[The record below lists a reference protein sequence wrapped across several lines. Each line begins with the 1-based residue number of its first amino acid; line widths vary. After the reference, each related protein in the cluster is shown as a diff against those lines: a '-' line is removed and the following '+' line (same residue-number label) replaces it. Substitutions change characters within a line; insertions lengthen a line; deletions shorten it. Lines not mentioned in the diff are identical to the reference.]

1 MMNRRSRGIAL
12 VGVLWLLV
20 LLTAVT
26 VALTTTVRGEIRAV
40 GNTLEMTRAA
50 YAAQGAVELGI
61 LNLLAPQ
68 AQRWPTDGSIFETEF
83 EGMQVRIATLDEA
96 GKIDLNAA
104 QFPLLSNL
112 LVQSGVDEDRAAHIA
127 DAILD
132 WRDTDDLQRVN
143 GAEES
148 DYRMAGRDYAVAN
161 DSFYSV
167 DELQLVLGVDSEIY
181 TKVRPALT
189 VHSGLSGVNPHFATP
204 QVAAAIAGIASAQT
218 NSSGISYTIYAQ
230 AKSADGIVSQVA
242 ATVALRPD
250 GTGKPYQLL
259 AWDMA
264 PAEIFADPQ
273 EAQ

>member
-1 MMNRRSRGIAL
+1 MNHKSHGIAL

-26 VALTTTVRGEIRAV
+26 AALTTTVRGEIRAV

-50 YAAQGAVELGI
+50 SAAQGAVELGI

-83 EGMQVRIATLDEA
+83 DGMQVRIATLDES

-104 QFPLLSNL
+104 QFPLLNNL
-112 LVQSGVDEDRAAHIA
+112 LVQSGVDADRAAHIA

-132 WRDTDDLQRVN
+132 WRDADDLQRVN

-148 DYRMAGRDYAVAN
+148 DYRMAGLDYAVAN

-167 DELQLVLGVDSEIY
+167 DELQFVLGVDSEIY
-181 TKVRPALT
+181 AKIKPALT
-189 VHSGLSGVNPHFATP
+189 VHSGLPGVNRQFATP
-204 QVAAAIAGIASAQT
+204 QVAAAIEGLAGVQT
-218 NSSGISYTIYAQ
+218 NGGGMSYTIYAQ
-230 AKSADGIVSQVA
+230 AKSADGIVSLVA
-242 ATVALRPD
+242 ATVALTPD
-250 GTGKPYQLL
+250 GTGKPYRLL
-259 AWDMA
+259 AWDTA
-264 PAEIFADPQ
+264 PAEMFAVPA